1 MPKTTRNVLT
11 VARIRAAIAAGKPCT
26 LGDGMGLLLKLEAT
40 RTGALTAGWRFRYY
54 FPKGSRERGLS
65 LGVWPEVT
73 LADAREQRDE
83 MRRMVRNGI
92 DPSAVRKAAKIAGAG
107 TLTAQAEAYF
117 AARASKLSPGT
128 LTRDR
133 QAIAKLLKPL
143 GSRPIASITGPEL
156 LTELRRIGATGALE
170 SMQRA
175 GEVYSRIAR
184 EAIGSG
190 TAERDVY
197 QDIKS
202 LIDTPVQAHRAAILN
217 PEHLAGL
224 LLAIDTYQGQPEVAA
239 ALKLLP
245 MLMLRPG
252 ELRGMRWSEL
262 ENLDGDAPLLRI
274 PPPRMKPSRGGR
286 RHEHLVPLPKQA
298 VGILQNLRPLT
309 GRGELCFPGVRT
321 PSRPISINTLNAA
334 LRRMGYSGDEQ
345 TSHGFRRTASTML
358 NELGEDVDLI
368 ERCLAHVTP
377 GVRGV
382 YDASVKLE
390 ARRALLQRWADH
402 LDKLKEQAKKK
413 PG

>member
-1 MPKTTRNVLT
+1 
-11 VARIRAAIAAGKPCT
+11 
-26 LGDGMGLLLKLEAT
+26 MGLVLKLETT
-40 RTGALTAGWRFRYY
+40 RAGALTAGWRLRFY
-54 FPKGSRERGLS
+54 FPPGSPERGLS
-65 LGVWPEVT
+65 LGTYPDVS
-73 LADAREQRDE
+73 LAQARDQRDE
-83 MRRMVRNGI
+83 MRRMVRNGV
-92 DPSAVRKAAKIAGAG
+92 DPSAMRKAAKVAGAG

-128 LTRDR
+128 LTRDK
-133 QAIAKLLKPL
+133 QAIAKLLKPF
-143 GSRPIASITGPEL
+143 GSRAVSSITGPEL

-175 GEVYSRIAR
+175 GEVLSRIAR
-184 EAIGSG
+184 EAIGAG
-190 TAERDVY
+190 QAEHDVF
-197 QDIKS
+197 QDIKG
-202 LIDTPVQAHRAAILN
+202 LLTTPTQERRAAILN

-224 LLAIDTYQGQPEVAA
+224 LLAIDAYRGQPEVAA
-239 ALKLLP
+239 ALRLAP

-286 RHEHLVPLPKQA
+286 RHEHLVPLPRQA
-298 VGILQNLRPLT
+298 VRILRDLRPLT

-321 PSRPISINTLNAA
+321 PSRPISDNTLNAA

-345 TSHGFRRTASTML
+345 TSHGFRRTASTLL

-382 YDASVKLE
+382 YDASVKVD

-402 LDKLKEQAKKK
+402 LDKLKAKRSAA
-413 PG
+413 